1 MLVLQVITI
10 NPTNE
15 QLDLKNQLKY
25 NYKKYK
31 TTVHVENNAPCTFG
45 QGAEEGGPVSYHER
59 EKIQNLIYSTPE
71 LSSHL

>member
-1 MLVLQVITI
+1 MSKTQYFMLVLQVITI

-31 TTVHVENNAPCTFG
+31 TTVHVKNNAPCTFG
-45 QGAEEGGPVSYHER
+45 QVQKRAAPFLTMKGKR
-59 EKIQNLIYSTPE
+59 FRT
-71 LSSHL
+71 